1 MASQSSPA
9 IPSRMNA
16 FGRMV
21 RHVAFNALDPAGL
34 GRSYKY
40 RERFNN
46 AVFISPKRD
55 FLFTKCEKCANV
67 TMRRSL
73 QNLVAEE
80 TLPPNFHD
88 IDRWF
93 APLLQPSDLG
103 LWRIDRINEIPFK
116 FAVVRNPFSRLLSYY
131 LSAQRE
137 NFRKLLGTDENMDFA
152 TFITIIAKQQ
162 PEDMNPHWRVQ
173 YYNLFCDVIEYD
185 HFLRFENLEEELNA
199 FMSRYSNKPE
209 IRSVHKNQGNAGKKL
224 AAYYTPELEK
234 LVREKYTVDFEF
246 FGYPAELPV

>member
-1 MASQSSPA
+1 
-9 IPSRMNA
+9 
-16 FGRMV
+16 
-21 RHVAFNALDPAGL
+21 
-34 GRSYKY
+34 
-40 RERFNN
+40 
-46 AVFISPKRD
+46 
-55 FLFTKCEKCANV
+55 
-67 TMRRSL
+67 
-73 QNLVAEE
+73 
-80 TLPPNFHD
+80 
-88 IDRWF
+88 
-93 APLLQPSDLG
+93 
-103 LWRIDRINEIPFK
+103 
-116 FAVVRNPFSRLLSYY
+116 

-137 NFRKLLGTDENMDFA
+137 NFRKLLGTDENMEFA

-224 AAYYTPELEK
+224 AAYYTPKLEQ